1 MTPGTLRLSP
11 RQQEA
16 LAQLQA
22 EMTFANPPAT
32 DDEVALAGL
41 DAWIAGV
48 LSSQGQ
54 VAASSVRYLLEQ
66 QVEALPRSAAGE
78 MLDAVVAVV
87 LPVRGADDDWPNG
100 QASVVVDHCSSN
112 DYRVH
117 QEGPD
122 EFGWVRWAI
131 DCASDGT
138 RTARLSTNGEVV
150 ELSFRGGYTWAE
162 YGYDA
167 DDSAVALAQ
176 QLRLLD
182 AYAAPST
189 QEVLARRWFGRRRR
203 ELHLS
208 DGTRLWRGGGR
219 RPYPPI

>member
-1 MTPGTLRLSP
+1 MTPWTLRLSP

-16 LAQLQA
+16 LAQLQREITPA
-22 EMTFANPPAT
+22 TPPAT
-32 DDEVALAGL
+32 DDEVTLALL

-54 VAASSVRYLLEQ
+54 VAARSVRYLLEQ
-66 QVEALPRSAAGE
+66 QVETTSRSTASR
-78 MLDAVVAVV
+78 MVDAVVTVI

-100 QASVVVDHCSSN
+100 QAAVVIDHCLAN
-112 DYRVH
+112 NYRVH

-122 EFGWVRWAI
+122 EFGWVRWPI
-131 DCASDGT
+131 DCAPDGMKP
-138 RTARLSTNGEVV
+138 ARLATNGEVV
-150 ELSFRGGYTWAE
+150 ELSFPDGYAWAE
-162 YGYDA
+162 FGYNA

-176 QLRLLD
+176 QLRLLN
-182 AYAAPST
+182 AYAATST

-208 DGTRLWRGGGR
+208 DGTRLWRGGGS
-219 RPYPPI
+219 RPYLPI